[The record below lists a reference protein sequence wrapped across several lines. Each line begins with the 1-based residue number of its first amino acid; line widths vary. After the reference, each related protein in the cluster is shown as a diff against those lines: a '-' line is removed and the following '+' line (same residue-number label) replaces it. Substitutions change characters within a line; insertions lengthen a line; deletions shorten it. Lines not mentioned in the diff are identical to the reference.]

1 MDNKNQ
7 RNSQLIVAEADI
19 LPEVFSKVIEV
30 KKLIAQKGEKSSAS
44 ACRRVGISRSA
55 FYKYKNSVFQ
65 YEELITR
72 RIVSIY
78 LLLSDS
84 PGVLSSVLAFLH
96 SHDANILTVN
106 QSIPSDG
113 AAAVNISLRM
123 SAALNQELDWLYSI
137 TELNGVLE
145 VKILSAE

>member
-1 MDNKNQ
+1 MDNQNQ
-7 RNSQLIVAEADI
+7 RKSQLIVAEADI
-19 LPEVFSKVIEV
+19 LPDVFTKVIEV

-55 FYKYKNSVFQ
+55 FYKYKNSVFL

-84 PGVLSSVLAFLH
+84 PGVLASVLTFLH
-96 SHDANILTVN
+96 SHNSNILTVN

-123 SAALNQELDWLYSI
+123 SAASNQELDWLYSV

>member
-1 MDNKNQ
+1 MDNTNQ
-7 RNSQLIVAEADI
+7 RKSQLIVAEADI
-19 LPEVFSKVIEV
+19 LPDVFSKVIEV

-55 FYKYKNSVFQ
+55 FYKYKNSVFP
-65 YEELITR
+65 YEELITH

-78 LLLSDS
+78 LLLSDK

-123 SAALNQELDWLYSI
+123 SAASEHELDWLYSV

>member
-106 QSIPSDG
+106 QSIPNDG

-123 SAALNQELDWLYSI
+123 SAASNQELDWLYSI

>member
-19 LPEVFSKVIEV
+19 LPDVFSKVIEV

-123 SAALNQELDWLYSI
+123 SAASNQELDWLYSI

>member
-1 MDNKNQ
+1 MDNSSHRK
-7 RNSQLIVAEADI
+7 SQLIVAEADI
-19 LPEVFSKVIEV
+19 LPDIFSKVIEV

-55 FYKYKNSVFQ
+55 FYKYKNSVFP

-123 SAALNQELDWLYSI
+123 SAASNQELDWLYSV

>member
-19 LPEVFSKVIEV
+19 LPDVFSKVIEV

-123 SAALNQELDWLYSI
+123 SAASKHELDWLYSI

>member
-123 SAALNQELDWLYSI
+123 SAASNQELDWLYSI

>member
-1 MDNKNQ
+1 MENINQ
-7 RNSQLIVAEADI
+7 RNSQLIVAEADV

-44 ACRRVGISRSA
+44 ACRRIGISRSA
-55 FYKYKNSVFQ
+55 YYKYKDSVFP
-65 YEELITR
+65 YEELFTR
-72 RIVSIY
+72 RIVSLY

-96 SHDANILTVN
+96 GHDVNILTVN
-106 QSIPSDG
+106 QSIPIDG
-113 AAAVNISLRM
+113 VAAVNISLRL
-123 SAALNQELDWLYSI
+123 SGGSDDELKWLYSI

-145 VKILSAE
+145 VKVLSAE

>member
-7 RNSQLIVAEADI
+7 RNSQLIVAEADM

-123 SAALNQELDWLYSI
+123 SAASNQELDWLYSI